1 MSKPVVTIIVAALKP
16 LYGIGY
22 QGSLPWRLRKEMAY
36 FKRVTTRTSDP
47 SLRNAVIMGR
57 KTWDSIPSKF
67 RPLPSRLNIILS
79 RSFDNEVIDEN
90 LLHAKSVQDSLQ
102 LVKDKNIERVYV
114 IGGAEIYNEF
124 IKSGLVD
131 NVLLTE
137 IEHTETEK
145 LDMDT
150 FLKFDVNQWTK
161 SSKSELIGF
170 TGEEA
175 IDDDIREDKFVYN
188 YTLWQKQ

>member
-102 LVKDKNIERVYV
+102 LIKDKNIERVYV

-161 SSKSELIGF
+161 LSKSELIGF

>member
-1 MSKPVVTIIVAALKP
+1 
-16 LYGIGY
+16 
-22 QGSLPWRLRKEMAY
+22 MAY
-36 FKRVTTRTSDP
+36 FKRVTTRTVDP

-57 KTWDSIPSKF
+57 KTWDSIPTKF
-67 RPLPSRLNIILS
+67 RPLPNRLNVVLS
-79 RSFDNEVIDEN
+79 RSFDNKVIDEN
-90 LLHAKSVQDSLQ
+90 ILHASSVEDSLK
-102 LVKDKNIERVYV
+102 LVREENIERVYV

-137 IEHTETEK
+137 IEHSEQEEIA
-145 LDMDT
+145 MDT

-161 SSKSELIGF
+161 SSKSELIQF

-175 IDDDIREDKFVYN
+175 IDDDNQENKFVYN
-188 YTLWQKQ
+188 YTLWQKR

>member
-161 SSKSELIGF
+161 LSKSELIGF

>member
-16 LYGIGY
+16 LYGIGN
-22 QGSLPWRLRKEMAY
+22 QGGLPWRLRKEMAY
-36 FKRVTTRTSDP
+36 FKRVTTRTVDP

-57 KTWDSIPSKF
+57 KTWDSIPPKF
-67 RPLPSRLNIILS
+67 RPLPNRLNVVLS
-79 RSFDNEVIDEN
+79 RSFENEAVDDNI
-90 LLHAKSVQDSLQ
+90 LHARSVSDSLQ
-102 LVKDKNIERVYV
+102 LLKERNIERIYV

-137 IEHTETEK
+137 VEHTEKEEIE
-145 LDMDT
+145 MDT
-150 FLKFDVNQWTK
+150 FLKFDANQWIK
-161 SSKSELIGF
+161 SSKSELIEF
-170 TGEEA
+170 TGEDA
-175 IDDDIREDKFVYN
+175 IDDDIHEDKFVYN

>member
-67 RPLPSRLNIILS
+67 RPLSSRLNIILS

-102 LVKDKNIERVYV
+102 LIKDKNIERVYV

-137 IEHTETEK
+137 IEHTEKEE

-161 SSKSELIGF
+161 QSKSELIEF

-175 IDDDIREDKFVYN
+175 IDDDIREDKFIYN

>member
-67 RPLPSRLNIILS
+67 RPLSSRLNIILS

-102 LVKDKNIERVYV
+102 LIKDKNIERVYV

-161 SSKSELIGF
+161 LSKSELIGF

>member
-67 RPLPSRLNIILS
+67 RPLSSRLNIILS

-102 LVKDKNIERVYV
+102 LIKDKNIERVYV

-137 IEHTETEK
+137 IEHTEKEE

-161 SSKSELIGF
+161 LSKSELIEF

-175 IDDDIREDKFVYN
+175 IDDDIREDKFIYN

>member
-102 LVKDKNIERVYV
+102 LIKDKNIERVYV

-137 IEHTETEK
+137 IEHTEAEK

-161 SSKSELIGF
+161 LSKSELIGF